1 MSVTFNREKEE
12 TRNLSE
18 QLAIR
23 DIEQA
28 EMKRRIEELEAIHD
42 DKDAYLGKLEEKTV
56 KYKETV
62 SEESKASRHTSKV
75 LKKRVLE
82 VEEQLKEKTE
92 QAKEANTII
101 MRVQAKILKYKEKL
115 DESERKRE
123 KIEKDIKRL
132 KIDTDECLE
141 RERKAHN
148 ELQSEFSKRLN
159 ERLSEGEKRIRES
172 FESKI
177 TNLEREL
184 HQKEAQVQKSQFD
197 QLYHQQ
203 MINNMKTLQPDQVEK
218 MLEMYE
224 SKLKVFQKDY
234 MPRADHD
241 KQVMEME
248 TRFANEKKDL
258 EKKYDYEAEYKMKE
272 FEQKKQKEFN
282 GTLSSIKSAVTGME
296 EKLEAEKKESK
307 KLKKE
312 KIAYEQEISN
322 MKATIMDMERHSK
335 QLNVHLSDSNS
346 QIDKLKEALNET
358 SSQKKELEIYCQK
371 LAEDVRNINTELENV
386 KRHSLQLDDSVKQKK
401 LDNGRMK
408 DEIARLNREL
418 EMLKTDRMHL
428 ETDNMDLKQEHK
440 ILKDTVELTLE
451 SIVQSLPD
459 QDFKKFRMSYSRKI
473 PESVEG
479 ICVEFKKALEE
490 LRAYYGKIIK
500 EVSDKSAKEIN
511 RLEGVIKTQKMTI
524 KNLYFKLKQN
534 ISIARKEIENLKQT
548 AIQTAQSYRT
558 QLQTFSDSIQ
568 YKCNEIIVSN
578 EMDISKKR
586 KQLEKES
593 AELRNKYEREN
604 MELRTLLGDKE
615 REYAKVIEGYENHVS
630 GLNQTLTIESTERN
644 NMSRKVDDFKKIVK
658 IITDFIPLPSDISKS
673 LLSLQSDIVDRGTQ
687 DLTSLLIRNEKEREQ
702 SQSEYQRLSEEALN
716 LKQQVMVLDDAL
728 KKVEKQKNSIQKQ
741 NEQIDSLCK
750 EKYQDLLDNLIEIQN
765 TLTNLEERYRAEIS
779 DVGGAVRDS
788 YEKQVSELRSQVSL
802 VQEQTKSALAG
813 NQVASSQMSEVK
825 RKLEES
831 KIENE
836 RRQKEMREFKS
847 MMEKEREENQSL
859 KRSMAST
866 ESKIKQLEKEKERYK
881 LKSSRNEQKYKE
893 LQGFLN
899 NLQSDLKVSMNQS
912 KSEDSITE

>member
-1 MSVTFNREKEE
+1 
-12 TRNLSE
+12 
-18 QLAIR
+18 
-23 DIEQA
+23 
-28 EMKRRIEELEAIHD
+28 
-42 DKDAYLGKLEEKTV
+42 
-56 KYKETV
+56 
-62 SEESKASRHTSKV
+62 
-75 LKKRVLE
+75 